1 MSSPASFIRHLRA
14 LGQRDLGGVAIL
26 RRSLGGEPGE
36 DIRAY
41 PMVEPHL
48 PTECPWDRK
57 VYYLVAGLWASVN
70 TASVLATVAAAP
82 DEDEEPSADDA
93 SPAETP
99 APTLTERGRLDRRS
113 FGRAVIQLYRQRDR
127 TESIERRFI
136 ALLDADETQLAHH
149 LRQMIQ
155 LVKAEEGIRIHWV
168 ELLTDLRNWNR
179 DDRRVQQRW
188 ARAFYR
194 EATAIADAT
203 TAATEATAPQATTEG
218 A

>member
-1 MSSPASFIRHLRA
+1 MSSPANFIRHLRG
-14 LGQRDLGGVAIL
+14 LGQRDLGKVAIL

-36 DIRAY
+36 DVRAY

-48 PTECPWDRK
+48 PPSDWPWDRT

-70 TASVLATVAAAP
+70 TASVLAAAGATP
-82 DEDEEPSADDA
+82 DEDDEPSADA
-93 SPAETP
+93 APPVETP
-99 APTLTERGRLDRRS
+99 ATSLTERGRQDRRS
-113 FGRAVIQLYRQRDR
+113 FGRAIVQLYRQRNE

-136 ALLDADETQLAHH
+136 ALLDADEAQLAHH
-149 LRQMIQ
+149 LRQMVQ
-155 LVKAEEGIRIHWV
+155 LVKAEEGIPIYWV

-194 EATAIADAT
+194 EASATTDDAEDSAAQA
-203 TAATEATAPQATTEG
+203 TAATKEG